1 MRTVQTTRTTSTAAI
16 SNVSPKSVTLTL
28 TKNAVWM
35 IMEIVLVYST
45 KFIHNVVME
54 SVFILIETANVRQM
68 ITVKEISFA
77 VQIQG
82 NVQPRMSVTVQQ
94 THVILLIAHR
104 TINVALLMECAI
116 LLLNLVLVL
125 MQLEMSIAAHRK
137 IQ

>member
-1 MRTVQTTRTTSTAAI
+1 MRTVQTTRTTSTVAI

>member
-1 MRTVQTTRTTSTAAI
+1 MRTVQTTRTTSTVAI

-82 NVQPRMSVTVQQ
+82 NVQPRMSVTVLQ